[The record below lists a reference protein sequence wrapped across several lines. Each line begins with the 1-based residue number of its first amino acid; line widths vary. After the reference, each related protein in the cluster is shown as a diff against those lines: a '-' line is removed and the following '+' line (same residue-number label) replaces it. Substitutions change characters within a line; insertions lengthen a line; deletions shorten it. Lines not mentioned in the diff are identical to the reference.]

1 MKKIKN
7 IIIPMGGLGKRFK
20 KYKFNTIKPLIQID
34 DKCILEKSMM
44 YLPNAMNIYFII
56 KKRIFNKS
64 RVLKKI
70 AKKKNVKFIF
80 LNSNT
85 RGQADTITRVKKNFS
100 LEEESVIHS
109 CDYILKFN
117 IDHFLKL
124 KKKCD
129 VIIFSTKL
137 KNQVVNDYN
146 DYAYCKMNKKDDVL
160 KIVEKKTISMNPS
173 EDYVV
178 TGTFWFN
185 KISDCIQA
193 QEISLK
199 NKNLIDNEYYI
210 ANNINNLINDGLKV
224 KIMPVDYW
232 INLGDY
238 FGLQQYIYWKNFFLN
253 NIEIRK
259 C

>member
-1 MKKIKN
+1 MKKIDN
-7 IIIPMGGLGKRFK
+7 IIIPMGGLGKRFRK
-20 KYKFNTIKPLIQID
+20 HRFNTTKPLIQID

-44 YLPNAMNIYFII
+44 YLPSAKNVYFII
-56 KKRIFNKS
+56 KKDIFNKS

-70 AKKKNVKFIF
+70 AKEKNVKFVF

-85 RGQADTITRVKKNFS
+85 LGQADTVARVKESFS
-100 LEEESVIHS
+100 ISEESIIHS

-117 IDHFLKL
+117 IKNFLKL

-137 KNQVVNDYN
+137 KSQIINNYN
-146 DYAYCKMNKKDDVL
+146 DYAYCKINKKNEVL
-160 KIVEKKTISMNPS
+160 KIIEKKTISKNPS
-173 EDYVV
+173 DDYVV

-185 KISDCIQA
+185 QISDCISA

-199 NKNLIDNEYYI
+199 KKNLVDNEYYI
-210 ANNINNLINDGLKV
+210 ANNINNLISDGLKV

-238 FGLQQYIYWKNFFLN
+238 FGLQQYIYWKNFFLK
-253 NIEIRK
+253 NIELRK